1 MAHRDNRADA
11 FQQLVGDGLREGWG
25 LRVSVAPTKGRDG
38 AIDAFVEEGDGS
50 AALADLTAPQIIE
63 CKDHDDQLPGVQANV
78 GAGWSRVAK
87 NLTRQA
93 GLGWPGA
100 FQPWRRARSY
110 VYCVSAVLANQ
121 QERDKLQS
129 AIRTCFEALTADQRP
144 PIEAIRILDWGD
156 LRHWLDT
163 LPRVADGWLGT
174 SLPLVPSHG
183 EYCASLTGFRRY
195 LRADVLPFIAPEEG
209 ANTQPEAILSRL
221 EALAGSGGV
230 LLKGVGGVGKTRTA
244 LEVGHRAEAKG
255 WRVLHALPGEP
266 GVTVEEIGEVLLS
279 GSAPTLLVFDY
290 LDQMP
295 NLDLGSLLGRLL
307 PEAQRRGI
315 RLALL
320 ANMRPAALRQGN
332 GARETLFKKENWL
345 SLEPSAQQKLQ
356 INDSVL
362 DRLAPRAVGLLGKE
376 RVRELCGTRPILAL
390 FIAVEL
396 ERRALAGS
404 LAWAI
409 GANMRGGDLLGW
421 LRRRLVEDKLVVEE
435 GMDFLPPEPSPQLIA
450 AAAMLAAA
458 PLVREAMV
466 EVGRTASRE
475 AGGTEDRLAEKTLA
489 GLLQLGWLE
498 DIGQELVAAHDVVAD
513 EVLAQVL
520 WDQVDDNL
528 REWVLP
534 WCLAPARGCA
544 RVLGRYA
551 TALSRLLG
559 AEETKADAALG
570 AVANQWLRKEA
581 AGLGQALAA
590 TEASESAYA
599 LGALV
604 SLPIWAGESVANWHP
619 LVAPWLAS
627 HGLHLAAR
635 HLLYKGLRSIP
646 SNAAPDLLDAAMTW
660 CARYL
665 DLTLAS
671 YGLGPLL
678 GRDDL
683 EGHAAKAI
691 DLALGWLERF
701 HQAEEARYVI
711 PFLLGRTELGDRE
724 PEAIDFALSW
734 LECFQQAPEAG
745 FVLRPLLERTDL
757 GEQAPQ
763 AIERAL
769 GWLESFQQAPEAD
782 FVLHPLLK
790 RQDLGEQAPQAI
802 ERALGWLE
810 SFQQAPEAGFVL
822 RPLLERKD
830 LGEQAPKLIERALGW
845 LESFQQAPEADFV
858 LHPLLKRQDLGE
870 QAPKLI
876 ERALGW
882 LANFQQAPEA
892 RFVLQPLLERTDL
905 GVQAPQAIER
915 ALGWLLNFQQAPE
928 AGFVLRPLLEHKVLG
943 EQAPQAIERALGWLL
958 NFQQAP
964 EARFVLQPLLQRNE
978 LGEQAPQAIQRALGW
993 LECFQR
999 APEARFVLQPLLE
1012 RTDLG
1017 VQAPQAIERALGWLL
1032 NFQQAPEVGFVLR
1045 PLLEHKVLGEQAPQ
1059 AIERALGWLENFQ
1072 QSPKARFVLQPLLKR
1087 QDLGEQAPQA
1097 MERALGWLECF
1108 QQAPEARFV
1117 LQPLLERNDLGG
1129 HELMLIQ
1136 LALIWLARFHKTYE
1150 ASFVLQHLMGLADSG
1165 KQVDQVFEF
1174 SLAWLEIFHQKNSAQ
1189 FVFMALLGCADHRV
1203 NAPKVIGFAI
1213 NWLEQFPLDWRAKDI
1228 FEKLVLLPDLGSH
1241 APRLAT
1247 LAIAWLEQ
1255 CQQTKSVKSLID
1267 ILLEQP
1273 RLSDPDWTRVS
1284 KIAVAWLRR
1293 RAVFANR
1300 EKSLAGLL
1308 MRPQLLD
1315 AGNLAWTKKQAKHW
1329 LNNSPKDAQ
1338 DTHGLRAAL
1347 DGLRIKEESVAQ

>member
-1 MAHRDNRADA
+1 
-11 FQQLVGDGLREGWG
+11 

-63 CKDHDDQLPGVQANV
+63 CKYHDDQLPGVQANV
-78 GAGWSRVAK
+78 RAGWSRVAEK
-87 NLTRQA
+87 LTRQA

-100 FQPWRRARSY
+100 FQPWRRTRSY

-121 QERDKLQS
+121 QERDKLQN
-129 AIRTCFEALTADQRP
+129 AISTCFEALPADQRP

-195 LRADVLPFIAPEEG
+195 LQPEVLPFIAPEEG

-266 GVTVEEIGEVLLS
+266 GVTVEELREVLLS

-332 GARETLFKKENWL
+332 GARDTLFKKENWL

-421 LRRRLVEDKLVVEE
+421 LRRRMVEDKLVVEE
-435 GMDFLPPEPSPQLIA
+435 GMDFLPPEPTPQLIA

-475 AGGTEDRLAEKTLA
+475 AGGAEARLAEKTLT

-498 DIGQELVAAHDVVAD
+498 DIGLELVAAHDVVAD
-513 EVLAQVL
+513 EVLAEVL

-570 AVANQWLRKEA
+570 AQANQWLRKEA

-646 SNAAPDLLDAAMTW
+646 TNAAPDLLDAAMTW

-665 DLTLAS
+665 DLSLAS

-683 EGHAAKAI
+683 GGHAAKAI

-711 PFLLGRTELGDRE
+711 PSLLGRTELGDRE
-724 PEAIDFALSW
+724 PEAIDFALGW
-734 LECFQQAPEAG
+734 LENFQQAPEAK
-745 FVLRPLLERTDL
+745 FVLQPLLERTDL

-763 AIERAL
+763 AIQRAL
-769 GWLESFQQAPEAD
+769 GWLA
-782 FVLHPLLK
+782 
-790 RQDLGEQAPQAI
+790 
-802 ERALGWLE
+802 

-822 RPLLERKD
+822 RPLLECTD
-830 LGEQAPKLIERALGW
+830 LGEQAP
-845 LESFQQAPEADFV
+845 QAI
-858 LHPLLKRQDLGE
+858 Q
-870 QAPKLI
+870 
-876 ERALGW
+876 RALGW
-882 LANFQQAPEA
+882 LASFQQAPEA
-892 RFVLQPLLERTDL
+892 RFVLQPLLECTDL
-905 GVQAPQAIER
+905 GEQAPQAIQR
-915 ALGWLLNFQQAPE
+915 ALGWLENFQQAPE
-928 AGFVLRPLLEHKVLG
+928 AGFVLRPLLE
-943 EQAPQAIERALGWLL
+943 
-958 NFQQAP
+958 
-964 EARFVLQPLLQRNE
+964 
-978 LGEQAPQAIQRALGW
+978 
-993 LECFQR
+993 C
-999 APEARFVLQPLLE
+999 
-1012 RTDLG
+1012 T
-1017 VQAPQAIERALGWLL
+1017 
-1032 NFQQAPEVGFVLR
+1032 
-1045 PLLEHKVLGEQAPQ
+1045 
-1059 AIERALGWLENFQ
+1059 
-1072 QSPKARFVLQPLLKR
+1072 
-1087 QDLGEQAPQA
+1087 
-1097 MERALGWLECF
+1097 
-1108 QQAPEARFV
+1108 
-1117 LQPLLERNDLGG
+1117 DLGG
-1129 HELMLIQ
+1129 HELRLIQ
-1136 LALIWLARFHKTYE
+1136 LALIWLARFHKTYG
-1150 ASFVLQHLMGLADSG
+1150 AGFVLEPLMGHADSG
-1165 KQVDQVFEF
+1165 KQADQVFDF
-1174 SLAWLEIFHQKNSAQ
+1174 SLAWLEIFHQKKSAQ
-1189 FVFMALLGCADHRV
+1189 FVFMALLGCADHRA
-1203 NAPKVIGFAI
+1203 NAPKVIGFALA
-1213 NWLEQFPLDWRAKDI
+1213 WLEQFSLHWRAKDV
-1228 FEKLVLLPDLGSH
+1228 FQRLLLHPDLGSH
-1241 APRLAT
+1241 APRLT
-1247 LAIAWLEQ
+1247 ILALAWLKEYK
-1255 CQQTKSVKSLID
+1255 QTQTVKSLID
-1267 ILLEQP
+1267 ILLQHP
-1273 RLSDPDWTRVS
+1273 QLSDPYWARIS
-1284 KIAVAWLRR
+1284 KIAVALLRQNN
-1293 RAVFANR
+1293 VLENSD
-1300 EKSLAGLL
+1300 KSLAGLL
-1308 MRPQLLD
+1308 IRPQLLE
-1315 AGNLAWTKKQAKHW
+1315 AGDLAWIKKQATHW
-1329 LNNSPKDAQ
+1329 LNNPPKDAQ
-1338 DTHGLRAAL
+1338 DIHGLRAAL
-1347 DGLRIKEESVAQ
+1347 DRLRIKEESVAQYPSLS

>member
-1 MAHRDNRADA
+1 VAHRDNRADA

-78 GAGWSRVAK
+78 RDGWSRVANK
-87 NLTRQA
+87 LTRQA

-156 LRHWLDT
+156 LRHWLDK

-174 SLPLVPSHG
+174 NLPLVLSHG

-195 LRADVLPFIAPEEG
+195 LRPEVLPFIAPEEG

-362 DRLAPRAVGLLGKE
+362 DRLAPQAVGLLGKE

-421 LRRRLVEDKLVVEE
+421 LRRRMVEDKLVVEE

-475 AGGTEDRLAEKTLA
+475 AGGTEERLAEKTLA

-498 DIGQELVAAHDVVAD
+498 DIGLELVAAHDVVAD

-520 WDQVDDNL
+520 WDQADDNL
-528 REWVLP
+528 REWILP
-534 WCLAPARGCA
+534 WCLAPARGSA

-570 AVANQWLRKEA
+570 AQANQWLRKEA

-627 HGLHLAAR
+627 HGLHPAAR

-665 DLTLAS
+665 DLSLAS

-683 EGHAAKAI
+683 GGHAAKAI
-691 DLALGWLERF
+691 ELALGWLERF

-711 PFLLGRTELGDRE
+711 PSLLGRTELGDRE
-724 PEAIDFALSW
+724 PEAIDFALGWLENFHQAPESRFVLQRLLERTDLGEQAPQAMERALGW

-745 FVLRPLLERTDL
+745 YVLRPLLERTDLGEQAPQAMERALGWLASYQQAPEAQFVLRPLLERKDLGEQAPQAIERALGWLASYQQAPEAQFVLHPLLERTDL

-769 GWLESFQQAPEAD
+769 GWLENFQQAPEAQ
-782 FVLHPLLK
+782 FVLHPLLG
-790 RQDLGEQAPQAI
+790 RTDLGEQAPQAI

-810 SFQQAPEAGFVL
+810 NFQQAPKADFVLHPLLERTDLGEQAPKLIERALGWLENFQQAPEARFVLQPLLARKDLGEQAPQAIERALCWLENFQQAPEARFVL

-845 LESFQQAPEADFV
+845 LENFQQAPEAPPFV
-858 LHPLLKRQDLGE
+858 LQPLLERTDLAE
-870 QAPKLI
+870 QAPQAI

-882 LANFQQAPEA
+882 LENFQQAPEA

-905 GVQAPQAIER
+905 G
-915 ALGWLLNFQQAPE
+915 
-928 AGFVLRPLLEHKVLG
+928 
-943 EQAPQAIERALGWLL
+943 
-958 NFQQAP
+958 
-964 EARFVLQPLLQRNE
+964 
-978 LGEQAPQAIQRALGW
+978 
-993 LECFQR
+993 
-999 APEARFVLQPLLE
+999 
-1012 RTDLG
+1012 
-1017 VQAPQAIERALGWLL
+1017 
-1032 NFQQAPEVGFVLR
+1032 
-1045 PLLEHKVLGEQAPQ
+1045 
-1059 AIERALGWLENFQ
+1059 
-1072 QSPKARFVLQPLLKR
+1072 
-1087 QDLGEQAPQA
+1087 
-1097 MERALGWLECF
+1097 
-1108 QQAPEARFV
+1108 
-1117 LQPLLERNDLGG
+1117 G
-1129 HELMLIQ
+1129 HELRLIQ
-1136 LALIWLARFHKTYE
+1136 LALIWLARFHKTYG
-1150 ASFVLQHLMGLADSG
+1150 AGFVLEALMGHADSG
-1165 KQVDQVFEF
+1165 KQADQVFDF
-1174 SLAWLEIFHQKNSAQ
+1174 SLAWLEIFHQKKSSQ
-1189 FVFMALLGCADHRV
+1189 FIFMALLGCADDRA
-1203 NAPKVIGFAI
+1203 NAPKAIGFAMA
-1213 NWLEQFPLDWRAKDI
+1213 WLEQFSLHWRAKDV
-1228 FEKLVLLPDLGSH
+1228 FERLLLHPKLGSH
-1241 APRLAT
+1241 APRLT
-1247 LAIAWLEQ
+1247 ILALAWLEEYK
-1255 CQQTKSVKSLID
+1255 QTQTVKPLID
-1267 ILLEQP
+1267 ILLQHP
-1273 RLSDPDWTRVS
+1273 QLSDPDWADIS
-1284 KIAVAWLRR
+1284 KIAVAWLRQNN
-1293 RAVFANR
+1293 VLENSD
-1300 EKSLAGLL
+1300 ESLASLL
-1308 MRPQLLD
+1308 NRPQLLE

>member
-1 MAHRDNRADA
+1 MLFPPRFDPLSWRGPRAVAHRDNRADA

-38 AIDAFVEEGDGS
+38 AIDAFVEEGDS
-50 AALADLTAPQIIE
+50 STALADLTAPQIIE
-63 CKDHDDQLPGVQANV
+63 CKDHDDHLPGVQANV
-78 GAGWSRVAK
+78 RDGWSRVANK
-87 NLTRQA
+87 LTRQA

-110 VYCVSAVLANQ
+110 VYCVSAVLASQ

-129 AIRTCFEALTADQRP
+129 AISTCFEALPADQRP

-174 SLPLVPSHG
+174 SLPLVQSHG

-195 LRADVLPFIAPEEG
+195 LRPEVLPFIAPEEG

-230 LLKGVGGVGKTRTA
+230 LLKGVGGGGKTRTA

-279 GSAPTLLVFDY
+279 GSVPTLLVFDY

-295 NLDLGSLLGRLL
+295 NLDLGSLHGRLL

-332 GARETLFKKENWL
+332 GARDTLFKKENWL

-356 INDSVL
+356 INDIVL

-390 FIAVEL
+390 FIAEEL

-421 LRRRLVEDKLVVEE
+421 LRRRMVEDKLVVVE
-435 GMDFLPPEPSPQLIA
+435 GMDFLPPEPTPQLIA

-475 AGGTEDRLAEKTLA
+475 AGGSEDRLAEKTLV

-498 DIGQELVAAHDVVAD
+498 DIGLELVAAHDVVAD
-513 EVLAQVL
+513 EVLAEVL

-534 WCLAPARGCA
+534 RCLAPARGCA

-559 AEETKADAALG
+559 AEETKANAALG
-570 AVANQWLRKEA
+570 AGANQWLRKEA

-590 TEASESAYA
+590 ADASESAYA

-646 SNAAPDLLDAAMTW
+646 TNAAPDLLDAAMTW
-660 CARYL
+660 CPRYL
-665 DLTLAS
+665 DLSLAS

-683 EGHAAKAI
+683 GGHAAKAI

-711 PFLLGRTELGDRE
+711 PSLLGRTELGDRE
-724 PEAIDFALSW
+724 PEAIDFAL
-734 LECFQQAPEAG
+734 
-745 FVLRPLLERTDL
+745 
-757 GEQAPQ
+757 
-763 AIERAL
+763 
-769 GWLESFQQAPEAD
+769 GWLASFQQAPEA
-782 FVLHPLLK
+782 
-790 RQDLGEQAPQAI
+790 R
-802 ERALGWLE
+802 
-810 SFQQAPEAGFVL
+810 FVL

-830 LGEQAPKLIERALGW
+830 LGEQAPRAMEWALGW
-845 LESFQQAPEADFV
+845 LASFQQAPEA
-858 LHPLLKRQDLGE
+858 
-870 QAPKLI
+870 
-876 ERALGW
+876 
-882 LANFQQAPEA
+882 
-892 RFVLQPLLERTDL
+892 
-905 GVQAPQAIER
+905 
-915 ALGWLLNFQQAPE
+915 
-928 AGFVLRPLLEHKVLG
+928 
-943 EQAPQAIERALGWLL
+943 
-958 NFQQAP
+958 
-964 EARFVLQPLLQRNE
+964 
-978 LGEQAPQAIQRALGW
+978 
-993 LECFQR
+993 
-999 APEARFVLQPLLE
+999 
-1012 RTDLG
+1012 
-1017 VQAPQAIERALGWLL
+1017 
-1032 NFQQAPEVGFVLR
+1032 
-1045 PLLEHKVLGEQAPQ
+1045 
-1059 AIERALGWLENFQ
+1059 
-1072 QSPKARFVLQPLLKR
+1072 
-1087 QDLGEQAPQA
+1087 
-1097 MERALGWLECF
+1097 
-1108 QQAPEARFV
+1108 
-1117 LQPLLERNDLGG
+1117 
-1129 HELMLIQ
+1129 
-1136 LALIWLARFHKTYE
+1136 
-1150 ASFVLQHLMGLADSG
+1150 
-1165 KQVDQVFEF
+1165 
-1174 SLAWLEIFHQKNSAQ
+1174 
-1189 FVFMALLGCADHRV
+1189 
-1203 NAPKVIGFAI
+1203 
-1213 NWLEQFPLDWRAKDI
+1213 
-1228 FEKLVLLPDLGSH
+1228 
-1241 APRLAT
+1241 
-1247 LAIAWLEQ
+1247 
-1255 CQQTKSVKSLID
+1255 
-1267 ILLEQP
+1267 
-1273 RLSDPDWTRVS
+1273 
-1284 KIAVAWLRR
+1284 
-1293 RAVFANR
+1293 
-1300 EKSLAGLL
+1300 
-1308 MRPQLLD
+1308 
-1315 AGNLAWTKKQAKHW
+1315 
-1329 LNNSPKDAQ
+1329 
-1338 DTHGLRAAL
+1338 
-1347 DGLRIKEESVAQ
+1347 

>member
-1 MAHRDNRADA
+1 VFHRDNRADA

-129 AIRTCFEALTADQRP
+129 AIRTCFEALPADQRP

-195 LRADVLPFIAPEEG
+195 LRPEVLPFIAPEEG

-332 GARETLFKKENWL
+332 GARDTLFKKENWL

-421 LRRRLVEDKLVVEE
+421 LRRRMVEDKLVVEE

-475 AGGTEDRLAEKTLA
+475 AGGTEARLAEKTLA

-528 REWVLP
+528 REEVLP
-534 WCLAPARGCA
+534 RCLAPARGCA

-570 AVANQWLRKEA
+570 AGANQWLREEA

-590 TEASESAYA
+590 AEASESAYA

-627 HGLHLAAR
+627 QGLHPAAR

-646 SNAAPDLLDAAMTW
+646 SNAAPDLLDAAMAW
-660 CARYL
+660 CPRYL
-665 DLTLAS
+665 DLSLAS

-701 HQAEEARYVI
+701 HQAVEARYVI

-745 FVLRPLLERTDL
+745 FVLRPLLM
-757 GEQAPQ
+757 
-763 AIERAL
+763 
-769 GWLESFQQAPEAD
+769 
-782 FVLHPLLK
+782 

-810 SFQQAPEAGFVL
+810 SFQQAPKAHFVLQPLLERKDLGEQAPQAMERALGWLENFQQAPEAQFVLRPLLERQDLGEQAPKVMERALGWLESYQQAPEAQFVLQPLLGRKDLGEQAPQAIERALGWLENFQQAPEARFVL

-845 LESFQQAPEADFV
+845 LENFQQAPEAPPFV
-858 LHPLLKRQDLGE
+858 LQPLLERTDLAE
-870 QAPKLI
+870 QAPQAI
-876 ERALGW
+876 QRALGW
-882 LANFQQAPEA
+882 LENFQQAPEA

-905 GVQAPQAIER
+905 G
-915 ALGWLLNFQQAPE
+915 
-928 AGFVLRPLLEHKVLG
+928 
-943 EQAPQAIERALGWLL
+943 
-958 NFQQAP
+958 
-964 EARFVLQPLLQRNE
+964 
-978 LGEQAPQAIQRALGW
+978 
-993 LECFQR
+993 
-999 APEARFVLQPLLE
+999 
-1012 RTDLG
+1012 
-1017 VQAPQAIERALGWLL
+1017 
-1032 NFQQAPEVGFVLR
+1032 
-1045 PLLEHKVLGEQAPQ
+1045 
-1059 AIERALGWLENFQ
+1059 
-1072 QSPKARFVLQPLLKR
+1072 
-1087 QDLGEQAPQA
+1087 
-1097 MERALGWLECF
+1097 
-1108 QQAPEARFV
+1108 
-1117 LQPLLERNDLGG
+1117 G
-1129 HELMLIQ
+1129 HELRLIQ
-1136 LALIWLARFHKTYE
+1136 LALIWLARFHKTYG
-1150 ASFVLQHLMGLADSG
+1150 AGFVLEALMGHADSG
-1165 KQVDQVFEF
+1165 KQADQVFDF
-1174 SLAWLEIFHQKNSAQ
+1174 SLAWLEIFHQKKSSQ
-1189 FVFMALLGCADHRV
+1189 FIFMALLGCADDRA
-1203 NAPKVIGFAI
+1203 NAPKAIGFAMA
-1213 NWLEQFPLDWRAKDI
+1213 WLEQFSLHWRAKDV
-1228 FEKLVLLPDLGSH
+1228 FERLLLHPKMGSH
-1241 APRLAT
+1241 APRLT
-1247 LAIAWLEQ
+1247 ILALAWLEEYK
-1255 CQQTKSVKSLID
+1255 QTQTVKPLID
-1267 ILLEQP
+1267 ILLQHP
-1273 RLSDPDWTRVS
+1273 QLSDPDWAGIS
-1284 KIAVAWLRR
+1284 KIAVAWLRQNN
-1293 RAVFANR
+1293 VLENSD
-1300 EKSLAGLL
+1300 ESLASLL
-1308 MRPQLLD
+1308 NRPQLLE
-1315 AGNLAWTKKQAKHW
+1315 AGDLAWIKKQATHW
-1329 LNNSPKDAQ
+1329 LNKPPKDAQ

-1347 DGLRIKEESVAQ
+1347 DSLRIKEESRAEDLSLS

>member
-1 MAHRDNRADA
+1 MLFPPRFEPLSWRGPRAKAHRDDRADA

-63 CKDHDDQLPGVQANV
+63 CKDHDDHLPGVQANV
-78 GAGWSRVAK
+78 GAGWSRVAEK
-87 NLTRQA
+87 LTRQA

-129 AIRTCFEALTADQRP
+129 AISTCFEALPADQRP

-174 SLPLVPSHG
+174 SMPLVLSHC
-183 EYCASLTGFRRY
+183 EYCANLTGFRRY
-195 LRADVLPFIAPEEG
+195 LRPEVLPFIAPEEG

-244 LEVGHRAEAKG
+244 LEVGHLAEAKG

-266 GVTVEEIGEVLLS
+266 GVTVEEIGDVLLS
-279 GSAPTLLVFDY
+279 GSVPTLLVFDY

-362 DRLAPRAVGLLGKE
+362 DLLAPRAVGLLGKE

-396 ERRALAGS
+396 ERRALARS

-421 LRRRLVEDKLVVEE
+421 LRRRLVEDRLVVVE
-435 GMDFLPPEPSPQLIA
+435 GMDFLPPDPSPQLIA

-475 AGGTEDRLAEKTLA
+475 AGGTEERLAEKTLA

-498 DIGQELVAAHDVVAD
+498 DIGLELVAAHDVVAD

-534 WCLAPARGCA
+534 WCLAPARDSA

-570 AVANQWLRKEA
+570 AQANQWLSNEA

-627 HGLHLAAR
+627 QGLHPAAR

-646 SNAAPDLLDAAMTW
+646 TNAAPDLLDAAMAW
-660 CARYL
+660 CPRYL
-665 DLTLAS
+665 DLPIAS

-683 EGHAAKAI
+683 GGHAAKAI

-711 PFLLGRTELGDRE
+711 RSLLGRTELADRE
-724 PEAIDFALSW
+724 PEAIDFALGW

-745 FVLRPLLERTDL
+745 FVLQSLLERT
-757 GEQAPQ
+757 
-763 AIERAL
+763 
-769 GWLESFQQAPEAD
+769 
-782 FVLHPLLK
+782 
-790 RQDLGEQAPQAI
+790 
-802 ERALGWLE
+802 
-810 SFQQAPEAGFVL
+810 
-822 RPLLERKD
+822 
-830 LGEQAPKLIERALGW
+830 
-845 LESFQQAPEADFV
+845 
-858 LHPLLKRQDLGE
+858 
-870 QAPKLI
+870 
-876 ERALGW
+876 
-882 LANFQQAPEA
+882 
-892 RFVLQPLLERTDL
+892 
-905 GVQAPQAIER
+905 
-915 ALGWLLNFQQAPE
+915 
-928 AGFVLRPLLEHKVLG
+928 
-943 EQAPQAIERALGWLL
+943 
-958 NFQQAP
+958 
-964 EARFVLQPLLQRNE
+964 
-978 LGEQAPQAIQRALGW
+978 
-993 LECFQR
+993 
-999 APEARFVLQPLLE
+999 
-1012 RTDLG
+1012 
-1017 VQAPQAIERALGWLL
+1017 
-1032 NFQQAPEVGFVLR
+1032 
-1045 PLLEHKVLGEQAPQ
+1045 
-1059 AIERALGWLENFQ
+1059 
-1072 QSPKARFVLQPLLKR
+1072 
-1087 QDLGEQAPQA
+1087 DLGEQAPQA
-1097 MERALGWLECF
+1097 MERALGWLESF
-1108 QQAPEARFV
+1108 QQAPKAGFV
-1117 LQPLLERNDLGG
+1117 LQRLLEHGSRRTSAEGDGAGPGLVGELTAGPGG
-1129 HELMLIQ
+1129 G
-1136 LALIWLARFHKTYE
+1136 
-1150 ASFVLQHLMGLADSG
+1150 V
-1165 KQVDQVFEF
+1165 
-1174 SLAWLEIFHQKNSAQ
+1174 
-1189 FVFMALLGCADHRV
+1189 C
-1203 NAPKVIGFAI
+1203 
-1213 NWLEQFPLDWRAKDI
+1213 
-1228 FEKLVLLPDLGSH
+1228 
-1241 APRLAT
+1241 
-1247 LAIAWLEQ
+1247 
-1255 CQQTKSVKSLID
+1255 
-1267 ILLEQP
+1267 
-1273 RLSDPDWTRVS
+1273 
-1284 KIAVAWLRR
+1284 VAEP
-1293 RAVFANR
+1293 A
-1300 EKSLAGLL
+1300 
-1308 MRPQLLD
+1308 
-1315 AGNLAWTKKQAKHW
+1315 
-1329 LNNSPKDAQ
+1329 
-1338 DTHGLRAAL
+1338 
-1347 DGLRIKEESVAQ
+1347 

>member
-1 MAHRDNRADA
+1 MLFPPRFDPLSWRGPRAVAHRDNRADA

-50 AALADLTAPQIIE
+50 TALADLTAPQIIE
-63 CKDHDDQLPGVQANV
+63 CKYHDDHLPGVQANV
-78 GAGWSRVAK
+78 GAGWSRVAEK
-87 NLTRQA
+87 LTRQA

-110 VYCVSAVLANQ
+110 VYCVSAVLASQ
-121 QERDKLQS
+121 QVRDKLQS
-129 AIRTCFEALTADQRP
+129 AISTCFEALPADQRP

-174 SLPLVPSHG
+174 SLPLVLSHG

-195 LRADVLPFIAPEEG
+195 LRPDVLPFIAPEEG

-279 GSAPTLLVFDY
+279 GSVPTLLVFDY

-295 NLDLGSLLGRLL
+295 NLDLSSLLGRLL

-332 GARETLFKKENWL
+332 GARDTLFKKENWL

-356 INDSVL
+356 INDIVL

-396 ERRALAGS
+396 ERRALAGT

-475 AGGTEDRLAEKTLA
+475 AGGTEARLAEKTLA

-528 REWVLP
+528 REEVLP
-534 WCLAPARGCA
+534 RCLAPARGCA

-570 AVANQWLRKEA
+570 AGANQWLRKEA

-590 TEASESAYA
+590 AEASESAYA

-627 HGLHLAAR
+627 QGLHPAAR

-646 SNAAPDLLDAAMTW
+646 TNAAPDLLDAAMAW

-665 DLTLAS
+665 DLSLAS

-711 PFLLGRTELGDRE
+711 PSLLGRTELGDRE

-769 GWLESFQQAPEAD
+769 GWLESFQQAPKAQ
-782 FVLHPLLK
+782 FVLQPLLERK
-790 RQDLGEQAPQAI
+790 DLGEQAPQAIERALGWLECFQQAPKAQFVLQPLLARTDLGEQAPQAI

-830 LGEQAPKLIERALGW
+830 LGEQAPQAIQRALGW

-858 LHPLLKRQDLGE
+858 LRPLLERKDLGEQALQAIQRALGWLESFQQAPEADFVLRPLLERKDLGE
-870 QAPKLI
+870 QAPQAI
-876 ERALGW
+876 QRALGW
-882 LANFQQAPEA
+882 LESFQQAPEA
-892 RFVLQPLLERTDL
+892 RFVLQPLIGRKDL
-905 GVQAPQAIER
+905 GEQAPQAIER
-915 ALGWLLNFQQAPE
+915 ALGWLESFQQAPE

-943 EQAPQAIERALGWLL
+943 EQAPQA
-958 NFQQAP
+958 
-964 EARFVLQPLLQRNE
+964 
-978 LGEQAPQAIQRALGW
+978 
-993 LECFQR
+993 
-999 APEARFVLQPLLE
+999 
-1012 RTDLG
+1012 
-1017 VQAPQAIERALGWLL
+1017 
-1032 NFQQAPEVGFVLR
+1032 
-1045 PLLEHKVLGEQAPQ
+1045 
-1059 AIERALGWLENFQ
+1059 
-1072 QSPKARFVLQPLLKR
+1072 
-1087 QDLGEQAPQA
+1087 
-1097 MERALGWLECF
+1097 MERALG
-1108 QQAPEARFV
+1108 
-1117 LQPLLERNDLGG
+1117 
-1129 HELMLIQ
+1129 
-1136 LALIWLARFHKTYE
+1136 WLARFHKTYE

-1165 KQVDQVFEF
+1165 KQADQVFEF
-1174 SLAWLEIFHQKNSAQ
+1174 SLAWLEIFHQKKRAQ
-1189 FVFMALLGCADHRV
+1189 FVFMALLGCADHRA
-1203 NAPKVIGFAI
+1203 NAPKVIGFAM
-1213 NWLEQFPLDWRAKDI
+1213 NWLEQFPLDWRAKYT
-1228 FEKLVLLPDLGSH
+1228 FQKLILLPDLGGR
-1241 APRLAT
+1241 APRLT
-1247 LAIAWLEQ
+1247 ILALTWVEKF
-1255 CQQTKSVKSLID
+1255 QQTKSVKSLID

-1273 RLSDPDWTRVS
+1273 QLSDPDWTRVS
-1284 KIAVAWLRR
+1284 KIAVAWLRTR
-1293 RAVFANR
+1293 TGFANR
-1300 EKSLAGLL
+1300 DKSLAGLL
-1308 MRPQLLD
+1308 IRPQLLE
-1315 AGNLAWTKKQAKHW
+1315 AGDLAWIKKQATHL
-1329 LNNSPKDAQ
+1329 LNNPPKDAQ
-1338 DTHGLRAAL
+1338 DLHGLRAAL